1 MDEDEAAYEA
11 DLASQEPRKP
21 APQPR
26 RPAVRV
32 VEPEQS
38 SVRPAWGGVMVRA
51 LKNTHLN
58 GEYVVSN
65 RITKLKPGETVEMR
79 PGAERW
85 FVENGFVAPA

>member
-26 RPAVRV
+26 RPAMRV

-38 SVRPAWGGVMVRA
+38 SVRPARGGVMVRA
-51 LKNTHLN
+51 LKNTHIN
-58 GEYVVSN
+58 GEHVVTN
-65 RITKLKPGETVEMR
+65 QITKLKTGETVEMR
-79 PGAERW
+79 PGAERF
-85 FVENGFVAPA
+85 FVENGFVTLA